1 MTCPDPAPLPERPLL
16 RLRPVQLH
24 DWPTIHE
31 WARRADVTQY
41 QAWGPNRA
49 VETRDFVVA
58 AIVAA
63 KERPQTRHVLTVTSA
78 DRVVGLVELT
88 VHPSEGASAEMGYAV
103 HPLYWGRGIAT
114 AAARLAAHF
123 AFDELGVQR
132 LHATC
137 DTTNAASVRVLEKLG
152 MHLDQTVHKH
162 LLLGARWRDTHV
174 FSLSADEHQ
183 AATRDSG
190 ASPPALPP
198 GSGAARARTDTGG
211 QHTNSTPQAVRPT
224 VENVA
229 TAASPQQ
236 GGAR

>member
-1 MTCPDPAPLPERPLL
+1 MICPHSASLPERPNL

-58 AIVAA
+58 AIAAA

-88 VHPSEGASAEMGYAV
+88 VHSPGGASAEMGYAV
-103 HPLYWGRGIAT
+103 HPIYWGRGIAT

-132 LHATC
+132 LLATC

-152 MHLDQTVHKH
+152 MHLDKTLLRHV
-162 LLLGARWRDTHV
+162 LLGARWRDTHV
-174 FSLSADEHQ
+174 YSLTAEEH
-183 AATRDSG
+183 
-190 ASPPALPP
+190 
-198 GSGAARARTDTGG
+198 RAVT
-211 QHTNSTPQAVRPT
+211 
-224 VENVA
+224 
-229 TAASPQQ
+229 
-236 GGAR
+236 